1 MFTLMALLRL
11 LGPRSKR
18 SLVRSNA
25 GPQNGASERRLEARS
40 SSSPEQVFAAAAAGD
55 ASAIGQLFDAH
66 VDGLYAFVFYRVG
79 RDAALAE
86 DIVQETFSHALARVR
101 EFDSARGSVA
111 AWLTTLSR
119 NVIRDQL
126 RAHRRGSELAATWAR
141 IDTSL
146 GQVFAAMAD
155 APLPGDV
162 LARSETRDL
171 VHMAIANLPPQYR
184 TVLVRKYMDDISLAA
199 MAEEL
204 GLSQDAAKSLLARAR
219 RAFRDAFTIFSQSF
233 AEVPS

>member
-11 LGPRSKR
+11 SGPRSER
-18 SLVRSNA
+18 SLVRSIS
-25 GPQNGASERRLEARS
+25 GPR
-40 SSSPEQVFAAAAAGD
+40 SSPEQVFTAAAAGD
-55 ASAIGQLFDAH
+55 ASAIGALFDAH
-66 VDGLYAFVFYRVG
+66 VDGLYGFVFYRVG

-86 DIVQETFSHALARVR
+86 DIVQETFSQALARVA

-119 NVIRDQL
+119 NIIRDQL

-162 LARSETRDL
+162 LDRSETRDL

-199 MAEEL
+199 MADEL